1 MGALDNLYI
10 SPHGGVTL
18 VETKLWKNPEARRE
32 VVAQLFDYTKQIAQ
46 WDYKQLAAKAEDY
59 LKEYEK
65 WDKSLYDWLEEKFE
79 DIPSEQEFIDRTNDD
94 LQHGRFLLLIVG
106 DGIRRGTEEM
116 VSYIQQTH
124 NYSSGSPW

>member
-10 SPHGGVTL
+10 SPHGGLTL

-79 DIPSEQEFIDRTNDD
+79 DIPSEQEFIDRTNDESAFDPEAQMSRRD
-94 LQHGRFLLLIVG
+94 LMQFVGRP
-106 DGIRRGTEEM
+106 IRTES
-116 VSYIQQTH
+116 VSVQIAR
-124 NYSSGSPW
+124 